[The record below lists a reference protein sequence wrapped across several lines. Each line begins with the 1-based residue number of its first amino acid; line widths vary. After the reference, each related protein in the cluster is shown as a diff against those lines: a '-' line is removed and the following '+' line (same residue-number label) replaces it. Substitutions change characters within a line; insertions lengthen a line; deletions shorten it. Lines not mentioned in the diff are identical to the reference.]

1 MDEANKF
8 INQKKLVRLS
18 LNSVNDLKSENR
30 KIEEDIV
37 SNILNNF
44 TIEHLQESD
53 YLFYP
58 NTAD

>member
-18 LNSVNDLKSENR
+18 LNSVNDLKSENK